1 MLAALN
7 TRGGASGRNASFRLV
22 SQHPGQWW
30 LIRVLLLLTL
40 VLAGGLGYWLGAS
53 RAALDTSY
61 LQSLIRRD
69 RAGEEVLAV
78 LRQRLVDAELAR
90 AVDREAAAS
99 LRDTITSLRN
109 EIAATRD
116 EAALFRNMV
125 STSRRASGL
134 RVSELEISP
143 GEGAGA
149 YRFYLLLSGPAD
161 AGELIRGTVELE
173 VLGKESG
180 RPQARSRVFALPRL
194 GWTEAYPL
202 PFRFRYFQS
211 LSGELVLPVDFEPTR
226 VLIRLRESGRRDP
239 VRSELPWAP
248 VGAP

>member
-1 MLAALN
+1 M
-7 TRGGASGRNASFRLV
+7 T
-22 SQHPGQWW
+22 
-30 LIRVLLLLTL
+30 LIV
-40 VLAGGLGYWLGAS
+40 AGGLGYWLGSS

-78 LRQRLVDAELAR
+78 LRQRLVEAELAR

-99 LRDTITSLRN
+99 LRETITSLRD

-143 GEGAGA
+143 GEAAGV

-161 AGELIRGTVELE
+161 ADELVRGTVELE
-173 VLGKESG
+173 VLGTEAG
-180 RPQARSRVFALPRL
+180 RPRARTRVVALPRL
-194 GWTEAYPL
+194 GWTDAYPL

-211 LSGELVLPVDFEPTR
+211 LSGQLVLPVDFEPTR

-248 VGAP
+248 LGSE